1 MKFFLKDLASISSKS
16 ISRAA
21 SRNSVIIFVIS
32 LIIFYS
38 FFNVINSSSQ
48 EDFNI
53 RSAYL
58 ESEADIKVHFNDHIL
73 AEYSLDKIKAF
84 QEVEYATLV
93 YSFANVYAVNPEEFV
108 KVAFL
113 EESLFKNGT
122 PSELFKKLDENSI
135 ILDLSVAKYLNRK
148 YGDQINIPLGLIS
161 KKFKIIGFYGK
172 EFKYQSDVVYYRVN
186 AIQQAYSSGI
196 FKSFININAV
206 KEFKTFFEPRI
217 LIKLKS
223 LEYTDAVKE
232 KIQEMQG
239 AYLIV
244 TFKEIYKQKKTGF
257 LLTEEYLNF
266 QTIIST
272 LLISLGII
280 SISIVNLFER
290 SKTIVLQHIRGLDR
304 KQLFNVNLSS
314 MLGIIISALII
325 GIITSLATMLG
336 YVNWINSTFLA
347 YSILEYRI
355 IVLPYHYLYLFTIVL
370 AVFLSLIIPIA
381 IFIKR
386 IQVKV
391 EEII

>member
-1 MKFFLKDLASISSKS
+1 M
-16 ISRAA
+16 
-21 SRNSVIIFVIS
+21 
-32 LIIFYS
+32 
-38 FFNVINSSSQ
+38 
-48 EDFNI
+48 
-53 RSAYL
+53 
-58 ESEADIKVHFNDHIL
+58 
-73 AEYSLDKIKAF
+73 
-84 QEVEYATLV
+84 
-93 YSFANVYAVNPEEFV
+93 
-108 KVAFL
+108 
-113 EESLFKNGT
+113 
-122 PSELFKKLDENSI
+122 
-135 ILDLSVAKYLNRK
+135 
-148 YGDQINIPLGLIS
+148 
-161 KKFKIIGFYGK
+161 
-172 EFKYQSDVVYYRVN
+172 
-186 AIQQAYSSGI
+186 
-196 FKSFININAV
+196 

-223 LEYTDAVKE
+223 LEYTDTVKE

-244 TFKEIYKQKKTGF
+244 TFKEIYKQKRTSF
-257 LLTEEYLNF
+257 LLTDEYLNF
-266 QTIIST
+266 QTIISI

-304 KQLFNVNLSS
+304 KQLFKINLSS

-355 IVLPYHYLYLFTIVL
+355 IVLPYHYLYLIATVL

-386 IQVKV
+386 IQSKV